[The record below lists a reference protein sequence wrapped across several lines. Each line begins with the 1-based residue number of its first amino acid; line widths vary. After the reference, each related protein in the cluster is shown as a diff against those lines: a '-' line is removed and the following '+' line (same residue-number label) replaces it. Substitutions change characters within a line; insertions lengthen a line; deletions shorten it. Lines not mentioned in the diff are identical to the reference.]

1 MKYEIKD
8 RPSYALLEVTLEP
21 NEVIRGESGAMTY
34 MSPNIEVAT
43 HMREQSFWSTLGLK
57 LLGAQSFFVNDY
69 TARGSSG
76 VIGLVSAP
84 VGDMTMLDISPGK
97 GYIIQKSAYVASDPR
112 VDLDVKWE
120 GFTKGLFGQGLFM
133 VRAKGT
139 GELFIN
145 TFGAIEQKVLAPNEE
160 LVVDN
165 FHLVAFSEG
174 CRYEVTKFANLK
186 STLLGGEG
194 LVVPIHGP
202 GEVFLQTKNPGEF
215 AEWLWSLIEPRAR
228 ARAR

>member
-1 MKYEIKD
+1 MKFEIKD
-8 RPSYALLEVTLEP
+8 RPSYALLEVALEP
-21 NEVIRGESGAMTY
+21 GETIRGESGAMTY

-69 TARGSSG
+69 TAKNSRGI
-76 VIGLVSAP
+76 IGLVSAP
-84 VGDMTMLDISPGK
+84 VGDMTKLDISPER
-97 GYIIQKSAYVASDPR
+97 GYIIQKSAYVASNPN
-112 VDLDVKWE
+112 VDLDIKWE

-133 VRAKGT
+133 IRVRGE

-145 TFGAIEQKVLAPNEE
+145 TFGAIEQKALAQGEE

-165 FHLVAFSEG
+165 FHLVGFSES
-174 CRYEVTKFANLK
+174 CKYEVTKFNNLK

-194 LVVPIHGP
+194 LVVHLHGP
-202 GEVFLQTKNPGEF
+202 GDVYLQTKNPGEF

>member
-76 VIGLVSAP
+76 IIGLVSAP
-84 VGDMTMLDISPGK
+84 VGDMTMLEVSPGM
-97 GYIIQKSAYVASDPR
+97 GYIIQKSAYVASDTK

-133 VRAKGT
+133 VKVKGE
-139 GELFIN
+139 GQLFIN
-145 TFGAIEQKVLAPNEE
+145 TFGAIEKKTLAPGEE

-165 FHLVAFSEG
+165 FHLVGFTDS
-174 CRYEVTKFANLK
+174 CKYEVTKFANLK
-186 STLLGGEG
+186 TTLLGGEG
-194 LVVPIHGP
+194 LVVHVHGP
-202 GEVFLQTKNPGEF
+202 GDLYLQTKNPGEF

>member
-1 MKYEIKD
+1 MKFEIKD
-8 RPSYALLEVTLEP
+8 RPSYALLEVTLDSGET
-21 NEVIRGESGAMTY
+21 IRGESGAMTY
-34 MSPNIEVAT
+34 MTPNIQVET
-43 HMREQSFWSTLGLK
+43 RMREGSFWGTLGLK
-57 LLGAQSFFVNDY
+57 LLGAQSFFVNDF
-69 TARGSSG
+69 TAKNGTG
-76 VIGLVSAP
+76 TIGLVSAP
-84 VGDMTMLDISPGK
+84 VGDMTKLDIAPNH
-97 GYIIQKSAYVASDPR
+97 GYIIQKSSYVASHPN

-194 LVVPIHGP
+194 LVVHIHGP